1 LDKALDALA
10 TARHD
15 LEANFTLAAA
25 NRSYYSMFY
34 CMTGLLYLHDIHT
47 KSHQGIR
54 TKFSELFIK
63 SGLFPL
69 EVSYYLQNAF
79 ALRQEADYDLD
90 ADVTKEDRN
99 T

>member
-1 LDKALDALA
+1 MDKALDALA

-47 KSHQGIR
+47 KSHH
-54 TKFSELFIK
+54 
-63 SGLFPL
+63 
-69 EVSYYLQNAF
+69 
-79 ALRQEADYDLD
+79 DLD
-90 ADVTKEDRN
+90 ADVTKEEAAIVLANAETFITLTRKYLEDIKAEE
-99 T
+99 